1 MIAQRKNIV
10 NNKMANIKILSFCC
24 QQDKSRGGFFNKMN
38 DSKYNNNV
46 FLERASKLIFNSGK
60 TQAELV
66 KALGLSNG
74 TIANLKNKK
83 GQVPSADTVCAL
95 SNYFNVS
102 TDWLLGLTDTKST
115 DKATQ
120 ELCATLGLN
129 EETINILQEKGE
141 LNSVVDFLFEQHVM
155 HNKLLS
161 SDDWENALKNID
173 HDDIFIYR
181 SSLLS
186 YIGSLL
192 SVSERT
198 TDIYLQGEF
207 LSNENCIKIRQTG
220 SQEQNIIKTNE
231 EYGFMG
237 ASLNLLLAN
246 NYIETIT
253 STLKA
258 IATKHQKNYWKDEE

>member
-1 MIAQRKNIV
+1 MV
-10 NNKMANIKILSFCC
+10 N
-24 QQDKSRGGFFNKMN
+24 
-38 DSKYNNNV
+38 
-46 FLERASKLIFNSGK
+46 FNSDIFCERVNDLFGK
-60 TQAELV
+60 TGQKELSKKLGISQSLISDIMNGNV
-66 KALGLSNG
+66 KS
-74 TIANLKNKK
+74 
-83 GQVPSADTVCAL
+83 PRADTIFSIADC
-95 SNYFNVS
+95 FGVS
-102 TDWLLGLTDTKST
+102 TDWLLGLSDVKTT

-141 LNSVVDFLFEQHVM
+141 LNSVVDFLFEQHIM

-173 HDDIFIYR
+173 PDDIFIYR

-192 SVSERT
+192 SVSERR

-253 STLKA
+253 LTLKA